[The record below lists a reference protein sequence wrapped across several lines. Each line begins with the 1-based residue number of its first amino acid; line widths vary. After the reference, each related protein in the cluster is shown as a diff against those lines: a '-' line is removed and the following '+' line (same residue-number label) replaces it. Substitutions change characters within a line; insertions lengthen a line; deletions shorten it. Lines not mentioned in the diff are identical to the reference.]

1 VSIRLRMTLVTL
13 LIALLLDRARPLP
26 DTSAPLAWF
35 RRYADRLAHDLNAG
49 KPVHGTVGWLAAVC
63 PLVLLALV
71 AFSILYYL
79 NPVLGWLW
87 SLAVLYLCLG
97 FRSLTQVLKDIYA
110 ALHAGDLDRAREL
123 LARWRGESASE
134 YRETEVAKAAV
145 ETALARAQR
154 EVFGIVFWF
163 VVLPGPSGPVLY
175 RLAAELESRW
185 GQRREAA
192 FGPFGRF
199 ARRAFLVLDWAP
211 ARLAAIGFAIAG
223 NFEDAIS
230 SWRSQ
235 APAWPEPELGIVL
248 ASGAGAMNVQLGGAL
263 PREGGVDLRPDLG
276 EGDPADAE
284 HLQSTIYLLW
294 RSLVVWFA
302 VLALITLARW
312 VGG

>member
-1 VSIRLRMTLVTL
+1 MSFVTL

-26 DTSAPLAWF
+26 DTSAPLGWF

-49 KPVHGTVGWLAAVC
+49 KPVHGTVAWLAAVC
-63 PLVLLALV
+63 PWVLVALV
-71 AFSILYYL
+71 VFYILYYA
-79 NPVLGWLW
+79 NPVLGGLW
-87 SLAVLYLCLG
+87 SLAVLYFSLG
-97 FRSLTQVLKDIYA
+97 FRNLTQALKEIYA

-123 LARWRGESASE
+123 VAGWRGESASE
-134 YRETEVAKAAV
+134 YGETEIAKAAV

-154 EVFGIVFWF
+154 ELFGVVFWF
-163 VVLPGPSGPVLY
+163 VILPGPSGPVLY
-175 RLAAELESRW
+175 RLAAELDSRW
-185 GQRREAA
+185 GQRREEA

-199 ARRAFLVLDWAP
+199 ARRAFLALDWVP
-211 ARLAAIGFAIAG
+211 ARLAAIAFAIAG

-235 APAWPEPELGIVL
+235 APAWPEPEMGVVL

-263 PREGGVDLRPDLG
+263 PREGGVDMRPDLG

-294 RSLVVWFA
+294 RALVVWLA
-302 VLALITLARW
+302 VLLLITLARW
-312 VGG
+312 VGS

>member
-1 VSIRLRMTLVTL
+1 MTFVTLVV
-13 LIALLLDRARPLP
+13 ALLLDRARPLP
-26 DTSAPLAWF
+26 DTSAPLGWF

-63 PLVLLALV
+63 PWVLGALIV
-71 AFSILYYL
+71 FYVLYYL

-97 FRSLTQVLKDIYA
+97 FRNLTQALKDVYA
-110 ALHAGDLDRAREL
+110 ALRAGDLERAREL
-123 LARWRGESASE
+123 LAKWRGESASE
-134 YRETEVAKAAV
+134 YGETEIAKAAV

-154 EVFGIVFWF
+154 EVFGVVFWF

-175 RLAAELESRW
+175 RLAAELETRW
-185 GQRREAA
+185 GRRAEEALE
-192 FGPFGRF
+192 PFGRF
-199 ARRAFLVLDWAP
+199 ARRAFVALDWIP

-230 SWRSQ
+230 SWRTH
-235 APAWPEPELGIVL
+235 APAWPEPELGILL

-263 PREGGVDLRPDLG
+263 PREGSVDLRPDLG

-294 RSLVVWFA
+294 RTLVVWL
-302 VLALITLARW
+302 VLLLLITLARW
-312 VGG
+312 AGG